1 MGLSGY
7 RGLSEFYL
15 DSSWGPDI
23 QGLDCPAQVTPWIR
37 IHCYRWFS
45 RQHLPPG
52 LTATCFAWA
61 SLPWAQKHCL
71 MSTARASSLLS
82 ICTIAAEAWEARDSP
97 KDQVS
102 TMARTWKHPKCPST
116 DEWIK
121 MRYIYTKEYY
131 SATKRSETGSFVEM
145 WMHPESVIQSEIHQ
159 KEKNK
164 YGM

>member
-1 MGLSGY
+1 M
-7 RGLSEFYL
+7 
-15 DSSWGPDI
+15 D
-23 QGLDCPAQVTPWIR
+23 
-37 IHCYRWFS
+37 
-45 RQHLPPG
+45 
-52 LTATCFAWA
+52 ATTFP
-61 SLPWAQKHCL
+61 L
-71 MSTARASSLLS
+71 
-82 ICTIAAEAWEARDSP
+82 
-97 KDQVS
+97 
-102 TMARTWKHPKCPST
+102 T